1 MPEDLNTIY
10 PETFTVLHVKERFDI
25 RGDNNVKKLNKAV
38 TENDPPSPAICEI
51 VPRNKTVRDDDQLIL
66 VGVVISLKMFV
77 YKTSA

>member
-10 PETFTVLHVKERFDI
+10 PETFTVPHVKERFDI
-25 RGDNNVKKLNKAV
+25 RDDNNAKK
-38 TENDPPSPAICEI
+38 TEQGSEI
-51 VPRNKTVRDDDQLIL
+51 VPRNKTVRDDDQLFL